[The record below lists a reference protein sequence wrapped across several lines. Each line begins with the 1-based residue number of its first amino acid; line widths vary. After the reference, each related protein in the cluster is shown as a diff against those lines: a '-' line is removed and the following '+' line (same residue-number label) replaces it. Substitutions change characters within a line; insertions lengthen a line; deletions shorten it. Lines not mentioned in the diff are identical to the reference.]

1 MSLLLSFD
9 PGKRTGWAAFH
20 FGNNDGCYAKGIFS
34 YEELTDFV
42 NMLSDQ
48 VRIEAIVVED
58 YIIRPGAGN
67 RGHARGEAMRVIG
80 QLEGAAAR
88 LGCSLIKQRPEVRLV
103 AAKWAGYKVPRGH
116 MPDDM
121 SAELHG
127 IYYLR
132 QQGKYTTVLERT
144 RGGDRS

>member
-20 FGNNDGCYAKGIFS
+20 WGDNGGCYAKGIFS

-42 NMLSDQ
+42 NMLSGQ

-58 YIIRPGAGN
+58 YIIRPGVGN

-80 QLEGAAAR
+80 QLEGVAAR
-88 LGCSLIKQRPEVRLV
+88 LGTRLIKQRPDVRSI
-103 AAKWAGYKVPRGH
+103 AAKWAGVTVPRGH

-132 QQGKYTTVLERT
+132 QQGKYTTALERE
-144 RGGDRS
+144 RNASD

>member
-9 PGKRTGWAAFH
+9 PGKRTGIATFDFPTGTLKHKWISNYQDLTEWLASITRQ
-20 FGNNDGCYAKGIFS
+20 NN
-34 YEELTDFV
+34 V
-42 NMLSDQ
+42 
-48 VRIEAIVVED
+48 VAIVVED

-80 QLEGAAAR
+80 QLEATSYR

-116 MPDDM
+116 MPDDV

-132 QQGKYTTVLERT
+132 QQGRYTTVLERT
-144 RGGDRS
+144 RGFD

>member
-9 PGKRTGWAAFH
+9 PGKRTGFA
-20 FGNNDGCYAKGIFS
+20 IFTWETGKLHS
-34 YEELTDFV
+34 KTILEYDELTTV
-42 NMLSDQ
+42 LITLTPKHPPQ
-48 VRIEAIVVED
+48 VIVVED
-58 YIIRPGAGN
+58 YIIRPGAAN

-80 QLEGAAAR
+80 QLEGVAAR
-88 LGCSLIKQRPEVRLV
+88 LGCSLIKQRPEIRLV

-132 QQGKYTTVLERT
+132 QQGKYTTALERT
-144 RGGDRS
+144 RGVD